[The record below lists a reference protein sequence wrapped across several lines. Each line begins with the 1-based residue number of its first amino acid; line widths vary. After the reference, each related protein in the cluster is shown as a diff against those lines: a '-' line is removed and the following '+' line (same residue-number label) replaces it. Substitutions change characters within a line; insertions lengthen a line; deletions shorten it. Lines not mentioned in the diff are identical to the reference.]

1 MVLVTPIDASAPKG
15 RMILPQVQAI
25 RDILD
30 AGAVCSVTQPE
41 QLPGVLSGLSAPPR
55 LVITDSQA
63 FGRVKGMVPGQ
74 VPLTSFFHSVRP
86 LQGGSEN
93 RRAGRRSP

>member
-1 MVLVTPIDASAPKG
+1 MVVLVTPIDASAPKG

-63 FGRVKGMVPGQ
+63 FGEVAKIVPG
-74 VPLTSFFHSVRP
+74 TSPSP
-86 LQGGSEN
+86 PSPSSWPATGETWSTPS
-93 RRAGRRSP
+93 GR